1 VVVVFPF
8 PFRVFVVDYE
18 IDFDSDRKKDSNDD
32 SHIHYPNPSSF
43 RRRGGP
49 PDVYNYTKKDGTHFF
64 LTVKGI
70 GQMIA
75 EKRDSSDM
83 RRAKH
88 TICQLALGRSREL
101 TGVVEL

>member
-1 VVVVFPF
+1 M
-8 PFRVFVVDYE
+8 
-18 IDFDSDRKKDSNDD
+18 KDKSET
-32 SHIHYPNPSSF
+32 Y
-43 RRRGGP
+43 
-49 PDVYNYTKKDGTHFF
+49 FF

-88 TICQLALGRSREL
+88 TICQLALVKEQTTYVSSRAVSPKES
-101 TGVVEL
+101 GQPPAR